1 MGADYEFEL
10 RNSIYVQFGI
20 KTSLFLRFYV
30 IFGKGRSH
38 KMVTMVT
45 RKRLSLI
52 FFRQSFDCVSIRKV
66 TKFQE
71 KKVFRSSFILEKPQ
85 WGWNPL
91 PPRGFSRITM
101 EQKNF
106 FS

>member
-20 KTSLFLRFYV
+20 KISLFLRFYV
-30 IFGKGRSH
+30 IFGKGCSH
-38 KMVTMVT
+38 KMVAMVT

-52 FFRQSFDCVSIRKV
+52 LFFQSVDYVPIGKF

-71 KKVFRSSFILEKPQ
+71 KKVFRSSGILEKPQ

-101 EQKNF
+101 EQNKF